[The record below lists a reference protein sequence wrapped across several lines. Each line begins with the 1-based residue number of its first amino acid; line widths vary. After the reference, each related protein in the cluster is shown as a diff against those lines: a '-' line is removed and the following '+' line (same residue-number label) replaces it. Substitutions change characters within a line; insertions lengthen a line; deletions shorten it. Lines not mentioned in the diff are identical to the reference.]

1 MTYEEAKE
9 RIEKN
14 IKRNT
19 CIPKDRDWWNNVL
32 DMTLETLDKQIPKKL
47 VDYEDNSNELIGYS
61 CPRCNAFY
69 SLYGQFIDSNYCPN
83 CGQRVYVEGDE
94 E

>member
-1 MTYEEAKE
+1 MTYKEEAFEMVKDAL
-9 RIEKN
+9 EKQ
-14 IKRNT
+14 T
-19 CIPKDRDWWNNVL
+19 
-32 DMTLETLDKQIPKKL
+32 PKKL